1 MAARTVE
8 RPTRAIE
15 AVTRVRLAG
24 SMSTPSILPT
34 THTVVSGDTLSG
46 IAQTYNRTLADLL
59 RWNPINDPNQ
69 IQVGQVINVADS
81 GEDLE
86 YTVVEGDTVSE
97 LAQRFGKRW
106 IDIAAVN
113 RLDDINL
120 ITVGQ
125 KLIIPAQGV
134 AR

>member
-1 MAARTVE
+1 M
-8 RPTRAIE
+8 
-15 AVTRVRLAG
+15 TRVRLAG